1 MKFDLVT
8 IYETY
13 DNLKG
18 MWKAS
23 KEKMLITS
31 PAISVKNIEAG

>member
-1 MKFDLVT
+1 MKFDLVN

-23 KEKMLITS
+23 KEQPVDYFADHIRTKYR
-31 PAISVKNIEAG
+31 